1 MSLNKSKKLFFYL
14 FPAGIF
20 FAKRMRE
27 AEYMTMIDPFQNK
40 LGDWMGA
47 VLVIPAVCGEIF
59 WSAAILGA
67 LGMAYNT
74 NIDSHN

>member
-1 MSLNKSKKLFFYL
+1 
-14 FPAGIF
+14 
-20 FAKRMRE
+20 MRE